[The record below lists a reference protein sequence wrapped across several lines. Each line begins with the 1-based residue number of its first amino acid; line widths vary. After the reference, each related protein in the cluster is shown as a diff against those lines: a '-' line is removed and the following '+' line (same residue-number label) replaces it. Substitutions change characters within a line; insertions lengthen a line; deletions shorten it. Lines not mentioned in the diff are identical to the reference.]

1 MKLAYLKDK
10 FSKDILLHNDG
21 TQIMMEWEKPY
32 MEACIDKLNPYGRVL
47 EIGFGL
53 GYSANH
59 IQTYKNVE
67 EHVIVE
73 CAPIVWKKM
82 IPFLEK
88 YPKAKLEKGR
98 WQDILSELG
107 KFDCIFF
114 DDCPDE
120 VSRRLKLN
128 FQDFLKEI
136 FLNHTNMGARLV
148 CYCGRHIEVE
158 TSKISLEIEQYKI
171 AVPSNCRYANKL
183 YIPLFIKKDNM
194 NEKDLQNLIRP
205 YSVMTQLQPVEEI
218 HFNNKE
224 LLFNT
229 ILTLNREKKYD
240 KLNALCRLYLKNNT
254 EDDRQRKRVQH
265 FLSSLPQGKVSES
278 LHDQQRKV
286 IHSAADSL

>member
-1 MKLAYLKDK
+1 MKLEYTKDK
-10 FSKDILLHNDG
+10 FNKDILLHNNG

-53 GYSANH
+53 GYSANY
-59 IQTYKNVE
+59 IQTYKNIE

-114 DDCPDE
+114 DDCPDQ
-120 VSRRLKLN
+120 VSERLKLN
-128 FQDFLKEI
+128 LRDFIKEV
-136 FLNHTNMGARLV
+136 FLNNTNIGARLV
-148 CYCGRHIEVE
+148 HYCGRHIEVE
-158 TSKISLEIEQYKI
+158 TSKISLEIEEYKI

-183 YIPLFIKKDNM
+183 YIPLLIKNDNM
-194 NEKDLQNLIRP
+194 NEKDLQTFIKP
-205 YSVMTQLQPVEEI
+205 YSVMTPLQPVEEL

-229 ILTLNREKKYD
+229 IQTLNRGKKYN
-240 KLNALCRLYLKNNT
+240 KLHQLCKLYLKNNT

-286 IHSAADSL
+286 IHSAAGSL

>member
-10 FSKDILLHNDG
+10 FSKDILLHNNG
-21 TQIMMEWEKPY
+21 TQIMMEWDKPY

-128 FQDFLKEI
+128 FQDFLKEVDI
-136 FLNHTNMGARLV
+136 
-148 CYCGRHIEVE
+148 
-158 TSKISLEIEQYKI
+158 
-171 AVPSNCRYANKL
+171 
-183 YIPLFIKKDNM
+183 LF
-194 NEKDLQNLIRP
+194 
-205 YSVMTQLQPVEEI
+205 
-218 HFNNKE
+218 
-224 LLFNT
+224 
-229 ILTLNREKKYD
+229 
-240 KLNALCRLYLKNNT
+240 
-254 EDDRQRKRVQH
+254 
-265 FLSSLPQGKVSES
+265 G
-278 LHDQQRKV
+278 
-286 IHSAADSL
+286 